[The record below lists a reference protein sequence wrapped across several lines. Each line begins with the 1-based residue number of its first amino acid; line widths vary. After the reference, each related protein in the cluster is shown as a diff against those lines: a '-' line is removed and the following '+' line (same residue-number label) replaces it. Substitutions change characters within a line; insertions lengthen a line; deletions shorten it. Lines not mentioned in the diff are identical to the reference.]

1 MAKFKRST
9 WIYVIIGIIAVS
21 VVVWFAW
28 PQTPTPETPQT
39 KLTSTFKT
47 ISSVDREDVSP
58 FVECNIWV
66 PKSSAVFDDEKDP
79 YRISTHF
86 EKAET
91 GKDADDITIDLR
103 EYDYAWLEITGNS
116 LFSVNFHKLS
126 VGANYDYIFPVYDL
140 TSDLN
145 FNMLVRDS
153 LAAVTVADYQT
164 DGNFT
169 IPMDVNHTVK
179 IDCHYGDDWTISTT
193 DFNDMTLSEKKE
205 VWDEALWQSQASL
218 YDPRDDEEK
227 EYDNALERLTEA
239 FCLKFQFNT
248 TVSTVDGNAAQ
259 INMTINDA
267 SEPIEIIISGEYI
280 YLLFYEEI
288 KFDTGAYTFDF
299 SLKFAAD
306 IKLSDIDS
314 GRITVPRGDDNLK
327 DFVKISD
334 IGA

>member
-9 WIYVIIGIIAVS
+9 WVYGIIGIIVLCT
-21 VVVWFAW
+21 VVWFVW
-28 PQTPTPETPQT
+28 PQAPTPETPQT

-66 PKSSAVFDDEKDP
+66 PKSSAVFDDPKDP

-91 GKDADDITIDLR
+91 GKDADDIAIDLR

-145 FNMLVRDS
+145 FNMLIRDS
-153 LAAVTVADYQT
+153 LATVTVADYQT
-164 DGNFT
+164 NGNFT
-169 IPMDVNHTVK
+169 ILMDVNHIVK
-179 IDCHYGDDWTISTT
+179 TDCHYGDDWTISTT

-205 VWDEALWQSQASL
+205 VWDEALWQSQAPL

-239 FCLKFQFNT
+239 FCLRLQFNT
-248 TVSTVDGNAAQ
+248 TVSTVDGNVAQ

-299 SLKFAAD
+299 SLKFAAN
-306 IKLSDIDS
+306 ITLSDIDS